1 MKEKVRPCFNF
12 SSLKTRRLG
21 DLLLII
27 TALITQASSPSTGFL
42 YYSHHSGFS
51 EKFQGKDTLWMTG
64 WRMQSWHAPQQ
75 VDTFLNEDHVLLKAI
90 CEASCPVPHPPPP
103 PPTVPLW
110 LGYYFNPS
118 LYRKV
123 PKSLNSYS
131 QVSCII
137 CRYLHYVT

>member
-90 CEASCPVPHPPPP
+90 CEASCPVPHPPYPRQQ
-103 PPTVPLW
+103 
-110 LGYYFNPS
+110 S
-118 LYRKV
+118 LFDLDTTLILHFTDK
-123 PKSLNSYS
+123 KTIAS
-131 QVSCII
+131 QD
-137 CRYLHYVT
+137 